1 MKSNHRAW
9 ALTSLWDPQCPDRC
23 LRWTAGTQYLG
34 MNGGRNTE
42 PQAELALVLPSKALK
57 DGWIW
62 VSRDEAGLGED
73 SPGQGRWGRS
83 RTVEPSRL
91 RSKPWL
97 QLTGWVIT
105 LFLNVSELQFPSQ

>member
-1 MKSNHRAW
+1 MEG
-9 ALTSLWDPQCPDRC
+9 
-23 LRWTAGTQYLG
+23 GTQSH
-34 MNGGRNTE
+34 R
-42 PQAELALVLPSKALK
+42 PELALVLPSKALK

-62 VSRDEAGLGED
+62 VSSDEAGLGEA

-105 LFLNVSELQFPSQ
+105 LFLNLSERQFPSQ